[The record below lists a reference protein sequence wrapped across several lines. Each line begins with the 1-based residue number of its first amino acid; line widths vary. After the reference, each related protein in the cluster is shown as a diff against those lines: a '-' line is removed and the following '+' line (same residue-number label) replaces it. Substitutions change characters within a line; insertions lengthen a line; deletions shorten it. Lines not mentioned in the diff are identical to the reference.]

1 MKQPAQ
7 VTRLHDGPVFSVDRM
22 IFDHTDGPVVKDVVR
37 HPGAVTVVARED
49 DGRLVMIRNHRVAV
63 GRPLLEFCAGK
74 LEPGEAPALSA
85 VRELEEETGR
95 SAASITPLGRFY
107 TSPGFAD
114 ELMHVFLAEGLAP
127 VARRL
132 EAGEEIEVVVMDVEE
147 LREIVRRG
155 ELEDGKSLAAFHLFL
170 EHLRSGD
177 AP

>member
-1 MKQPAQ
+1 
-7 VTRLHDGPVFSVDRM
+7 
-22 IFDHTDGPVVKDVVR
+22 
-37 HPGAVTVVARED
+37 
-49 DGRLVMIRNHRVAV
+49 
-63 GRPLLEFCAGK
+63 
-74 LEPGEAPALSA
+74 
-85 VRELEEETGR
+85 
-95 SAASITPLGRFY
+95 
-107 TSPGFAD
+107 
-114 ELMHVFLAEGLAP
+114 MHVFLAEGLAP